1 MEASCAMVPL
11 VLPGLVGWLF
21 GFLWTLPHFVLFNR
35 LASQQL
41 GPLETDV
48 CLSHEHNQ
56 ISAHIEYK

>member
-1 MEASCAMVPL
+1 MVPL
-11 VLPGLVGWLF
+11 VLPSLVVWSPLDSS
-21 GFLWTLPHFVLFNR
+21 LPHCVLFNR

-41 GPLETDV
+41 SPLETDV

>member
-1 MEASCAMVPL
+1 MCDGSV
-11 VLPGLVGWLF
+11 GLAWLGWLVVWSP
-21 GFLWTLPHFVLFNR
+21 LDSPLPHCVLFNR

-41 GPLETDV
+41 SPLETDV